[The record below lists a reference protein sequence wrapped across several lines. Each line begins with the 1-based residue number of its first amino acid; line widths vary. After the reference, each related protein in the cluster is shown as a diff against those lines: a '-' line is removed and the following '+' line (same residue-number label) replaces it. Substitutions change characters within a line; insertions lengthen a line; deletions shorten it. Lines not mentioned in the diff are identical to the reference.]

1 MFYLGLWPFISF
13 IMPGDKLKSYLH
25 FHLIVFIW
33 GFTAVLGALIS
44 IDAIPLVWYRMLLAS
59 GFIFLWLWI
68 KKRDLRVPPKKF
80 LILLIAGVIIALH
93 WLTFFGAIKVSN
105 VSITLALLST
115 GALFTSILEP
125 IFYKR
130 KFVGYE
136 IFFGLLV
143 IAGLYIIFKVET
155 DYTLGIILGL
165 ISAFLSAVFTLINGK
180 LINHATASVI
190 SIYELFTGVIAIS
203 LYLAFI
209 SITSGGESGFTRE
222 FFILSTN
229 DWTYILILAS
239 ICTAYAFI
247 ASVAVMK
254 HLSPYTIMLTINL
267 EPVYGIF
274 LAFLVFGSKEQMAPE
289 FYYGA
294 ALILSTVILNGY
306 LKTKK
311 KINKLS

>member
-1 MFYLGLWPFISF
+1 
-13 IMPGDKLKSYLH
+13 MPSDKLKSYLH

-44 IDAIPLVWYRMLLAS
+44 LDAIPLVWYRMLLAT
-59 GFIFLWLWI
+59 GFIFLWLLF
-68 KKRDLRVPPKKF
+68 KKRSFKIAPRKIF
-80 LILLIAGVIIALH
+80 ILIIAGIVIALH

-115 GALFTSILEP
+115 GALFTSVLEP

-136 IFFGLLV
+136 IIFGLLV

-155 DYTLGIILGL
+155 QYTLGIILGL

-180 LINHATASVI
+180 LIKHATASVI
-190 SIYELFTGVIAIS
+190 SFYELLTGVIAIS
-203 LYLAFI
+203 IYLLFI
-209 SITSGGESGFTRE
+209 TLTGEGNSGFNRK
-222 FFILSTN
+222 FFFLTFD
-229 DWTYILILAS
+229 DWVYLIILAS

-247 ASVAVMK
+247 AAVAVMK

-274 LAFLVFGSKEQMAPE
+274 LAFLVFGNKEQMAPE

-294 ALILSTVILNGY
+294 ALILTTVILNGY
-306 LKTKK
+306 LKTKR

>member
-1 MFYLGLWPFISF
+1 
-13 IMPGDKLKSYLH
+13 MPGDKLKSYLH

-44 IDAIPLVWYRMLLAS
+44 LEAIPLVWYRMFLATI
-59 GFIFLWLWI
+59 FILLWLWY
-68 KKRDLRVPPKKF
+68 KKRSLRIARRKIWI
-80 LILLIAGVIIALH
+80 LIIAGIVIALH

-115 GALFTSILEP
+115 DALFTSILEP

-136 IFFGLLV
+136 IVFGLIV

-155 DYTLGIILGL
+155 QYTLGIILGL

-180 LINHATASVI
+180 LIKHATASVI
-190 SIYELFTGVIAIS
+190 SFYELLTGVLFIT
-203 LYLAFI
+203 LYLLLV
-209 SITSGGESGFTRE
+209 TYTGDGNGFNAE
-222 FFILSTN
+222 FFILSFD
-229 DWTYILILAS
+229 DWMYLLILAS

-247 ASVAVMK
+247 AAVAVMK
-254 HLSPYTIMLTINL
+254 HLSPYTVMLTINL
-267 EPVYGIF
+267 EPIYGIF
-274 LAFLVFGSKEQMAPE
+274 LAFLVFGNKEQMAPE

-294 ALILSTVILNGY
+294 ALILTTVVLNGY
-306 LKTKK
+306 LKTKR